1 MDYLKKG
8 RPVNGGI
15 SIPDNIESQK
25 TEGKILHELLFY
37 QLCGIACYSKVV
49 LERGENVINDV
60 SELIEEAFLIIKGVK
75 DLQATINLLKKSQR
89 LKVLMRS
96 MCIKDK
102 YPNECEYN
110 LPYYKDDMI
119 RDSIQITL
127 KKNNN

>member
-1 MDYLKKG
+1 
-8 RPVNGGI
+8 
-15 SIPDNIESQK
+15 
-25 TEGKILHELLFY
+25 
-37 QLCGIACYSKVV
+37 
-49 LERGENVINDV
+49 
-60 SELIEEAFLIIKGVK
+60 
-75 DLQATINLLKKSQR
+75 SQR

-127 KKNNN
+127 KKNNNFSKEKLILKEMFIDNLKELCAISSLARKKEILNYKVDRFYIVALNKFTKSELVKEEIEDLIVRIEKLKCEVQESLKENKTINEIS